1 MSRNCC
7 NFAVPLMAIFLVI
20 ACTTPLQYPIV
31 VDDYGYNDYQNYEQP
46 RAKQNRQYSKQDQ
59 LNYEQPRVKQNRQYA
74 KQDESYANYEQPYT
88 KQDQQYTKQDESYAN
103 YEQPYTKQYQQ
114 YPKQDQSYA
123 NYDQSYIK
131 QDQSYA
137 NYEQPYEKQDQQYAK
152 QNQQYG
158 NQDQTYA
165 NYEQPYEKQ
174 DQQYAKQNQQ
184 YAKQNQQYGNQDQS
198 NANYEQLYTKQDQ
211 RYTKYE
217 PVYSK
222 FDRPIVVKP
231 QKPKDGS
238 DFSKIPGTP
247 GVDYP
252 VYHTIPRTS
261 FSCAYV
267 PFAPGMYANV
277 ETGCQVYH
285 ICHDGR
291 EGHQGASF
299 LCPNGTIFSQRE
311 FSCDWWHNVKCA
323 EAIALYSLNLDPEKN
338 PYLPKKKKEEP
349 QKNMRIVVL

>member
-31 VDDYGYNDYQNYEQP
+31 VNDYGYNDYQNYEQP
-46 RAKQNRQYSKQDQ
+46 RAKQNRQYSKHDQ
-59 LNYEQPRVKQNRQYA
+59 SYENYEQPRAKQNRQYV
-74 KQDESYANYEQPYT
+74 KQDESYANYEEPFE
-88 KQDQQYTKQDESYAN
+88 KQDQQYAKQDQSYAN
-103 YEQPYTKQYQQ
+103 YEQPYAELNQQ

-123 NYDQSYIK
+123 NYEQPYAK

-152 QNQQYG
+152 QNQQY
-158 NQDQTYA
+158 
-165 NYEQPYEKQ
+165 
-174 DQQYAKQNQQ
+174 AKQNE
-184 YAKQNQQYGNQDQS
+184 QYGNQDQS
-198 NANYEQLYTKQDQ
+198 YANYEQPHAKQDQ
-211 RYTKYE
+211 RYPKYE

-231 QKPKDGS
+231 QKPKDGQ

-252 VYHTIPRTS
+252 IYNTIPRTS

-267 PFAPGMYANV
+267 PYAPGMYANV

-323 EAIALYSLNLDPEKN
+323 EAIALYSLNLDPDKN